1 MKLNGSNAAI
11 TSGVWYTLSN
21 FAIKGI
27 NFFTIPIFTRM
38 LSQAEYGEY
47 NNFLSLLTIMNIVV
61 SMSLESTII
70 SARKDFRDDLDGYTF
85 SIMML
90 GLTSGVIW
98 LAIVQVFAVMFSS
111 LFSVSPRYLLAMS
124 LYLVFFPVT
133 TTFQTWER
141 FRFRYKGTVL
151 VSVVLSVGIAALSI
165 ALASLL
171 PVPLDGVMFGR
182 VLPAIFVGAVILV
195 WLASRVRRV
204 EVSYWRYALRV
215 AWPFIPH
222 LLSMTLLGSID
233 RIFITRMCGAEANAL
248 YSLAYNVG
256 LIVSIFVT
264 SLNSAFSPWLGDRL
278 YEGDYASI
286 QRACRP
292 YVSLFAVFALL
303 VCLAAPEALL
313 ILGGDSYMPAV
324 YAIPPV
330 ALGCVFQFAYSM
342 YVNVEQY
349 EKKTIGMA
357 LASASAA
364 ALNIVLNIVLI
375 PRFGYLAAAYATLA
389 GYAWLLVV
397 HMLLVKRIGLLRVYD
412 TRFILSAMAASTVL
426 MLGCAILYRSALIR
440 YLVIIIL
447 FALAALFARKRKDA
461 IAQMIKRS

>member
-1 MKLNGSNAAI
+1 MNNKAI
-11 TSGVWYTLSN
+11 SSAVWYTIAN
-21 FAIKGI
+21 FLVKGL
-27 NFFTIPIFTRM
+27 NFFTIPLFTRM
-38 LSQAEYGEY
+38 LTQAEYGEY

-70 SARKDFRDDLDGYTF
+70 SARKDFRDALDGYTF
-85 SIMML
+85 SIMIL

-98 LAIVQVFAVMFSS
+98 LVVVQFFASAFSE
-111 LFSVSPRYLLAMS
+111 LFSVSPRYLSAMS

-133 TTFQTWER
+133 TTFQAWER

-151 VSVVLSVGIAALSI
+151 VSIILAVGIAALSVGF
-165 ALASLL
+165 AYLL
-171 PVPLDGVMFGR
+171 PVPLDGVIFGR
-182 VLPAIFVGAVILV
+182 VLPAILVGAVILLR
-195 WLASRVRRV
+195 LAAKVRRV
-204 EVSYWRYALRV
+204 ELSYWRYALRI

-233 RIFITRMCGAEANAL
+233 RIFITRMCGAEADAL

-278 YEGDYASI
+278 FEEDYATIRRVS
-286 QRACRP
+286 RP
-292 YVSLFAVFALL
+292 YITLFSVFALL
-303 VCLAAPEALL
+303 VTLAAPEILFV
-313 ILGGDSYMPAV
+313 LGGESYMPAV

-349 EKKTIGMA
+349 EKKTVGMA
-357 LASASAA
+357 LASVSAA
-364 ALNIVLNIVLI
+364 ALNIVLNLVLI
-375 PRFGYLAAAYATLA
+375 PRFGYLAAAYTTLA
-389 GYAWLLVV
+389 GYVWLLVI

-412 TRFILSAMAASTVL
+412 TRFILLTMAVSTVL
-426 MLGCAILYRSALIR
+426 MLGCAALYGCASIR
-440 YLVIIIL
+440 CAVIIAL
-447 FALAALFARKRKDA
+447 FVLAAIFAGKRKEA
-461 IAQMIKRS
+461 LVRLIKRS

>member
-1 MKLNGSNAAI
+1 M
-11 TSGVWYTLSN
+11 
-21 FAIKGI
+21 KGI
-27 NFFTIPIFTRM
+27 NFFTIPLFTRM
-38 LSQAEYGEY
+38 LTQAEYGEY

-61 SMSLESTII
+61 SLSLESTII
-70 SARKDFRDDLDGYTF
+70 SARKDFRDRLDEYAF

-90 GLTSGVIW
+90 GLTSGIIW
-98 LAIVQVFAVMFSS
+98 LLVVQAAASFFSG
-111 LFSVSPRYLLAMS
+111 LFSVSPKYLLAMS

-165 ALASLL
+165 ALANLL
-171 PVPLDGVMFGR
+171 PDALDGVMFGR
-182 VLPAIFVGAVILV
+182 VLPAILVGAVILV
-195 WLASRVRRV
+195 WLAAKVRRV
-204 EVSYWRYALRV
+204 NVSYWGYALRI

-233 RIFITRMCGAEANAL
+233 RIFITKMCGAQANAL

-278 YEGDYASI
+278 YEGDYESI
-286 QRACRP
+286 RRACKP

-303 VCLAAPEALL
+303 VCLAAPEVLL
-313 ILGGDSYMPAV
+313 VLGGESYMPAV

-349 EKKTIGMA
+349 EKKTVGMA
-357 LASASAA
+357 FASASAA
-364 ALNIVLNIVLI
+364 ALNIALNVVLI

-389 GYAWLLVV
+389 GYAWLLAV
-397 HMLLVKRIGLLRVYD
+397 HMLLVRRMGLLNVYD
-412 TRFILSAMAASTVL
+412 TRFVLLAMAISTVL
-426 MLGCAILYRSALIR
+426 MLGCAALYGSALLR
-440 YLVIIIL
+440 YAVVLVL
-447 FALAALFARKRKDA
+447 FVAAALFVRSRRDL
-461 IAQMIKRS
+461 ILQLLKRS